1 MNRDNPCQ
9 PQNRFVRIPFVESLV
24 FALGKS
30 WMIIFAIFSP
40 SLSLS
45 LFLSTRIFHRSNDRI
60 PWTRRLGPRV
70 LVDPWNVDPKF
81 RRSVGRVGL
90 RGKEPLRGVRL
101 VVGGQYHRRGFR
113 LARNFPQASIYDYTP
128 APKQCQ
134 RGRDSRRKG
143 RESRSPRETFVRK
156 LVRLACRKKRRREER
171 GEARREAKQAF
182 ERERWRRMKREKRTQ
197 PLGCVRID

>member
-1 MNRDNPCQ
+1 
-9 PQNRFVRIPFVESLV
+9 
-24 FALGKS
+24 
-30 WMIIFAIFSP
+30 MIIFAIFSP

-143 RESRSPRETFVRK
+143 RESRSPLRNVRAETRAFGVQK
-156 LVRLACRKKRRREER
+156 KEKKRRER
-171 GEARREAKQAF
+171 GSEARSEASFRAGEVEEDEARKEDAAVGL
-182 ERERWRRMKREKRTQ
+182 RSYR
-197 PLGCVRID
+197 LV